1 MVHGLWKDDLV
12 KIHFRRR
19 VARRLFTLLSLVT
32 LTVVERI
39 SLQIRP
45 RGSGVLSCV
54 LHRYAYRMQ
63 RKLDL
68 LRGYDIIDH
77 FNQLF
82 MITRSP
88 RWTSGSPR
96 MLGFYLLPALL
107 DTIACG
113 KGGWRVHMSCK
124 SVVTGPGGVIFLA
137 CVAASNF

>member
-96 MLGFYLLPALL
+96 MLLVLVREFESRRGEILNLFAK
-107 DTIACG
+107 I
-113 KGGWRVHMSCK
+113 K
-124 SVVTGPGGVIFLA
+124 
-137 CVAASNF
+137 